1 MRIKRRS
8 LKSEIFSYI
17 GSRNW
22 PNLAEVLYKSANS
35 SFDHFVRLHHG
46 IFPVPGQQPPSV
58 KLVVFQDMNTIP
70 DILQSRISH
79 AHPRLSN
86 MTNVRHHPLHTDGTD
101 GLVEIPSDDRGLAEY
116 TAQDAID
123 AGDEEETDKTKEA
136 RLVIQRAARRHI
148 LKRTEESS
156 NDALAIG
163 RHRLFKSC
171 KATTN
176 DVHVKYRKIYLGPVP
191 HLLLCL
197 EWLVTRA
204 ESLKADAKRR
214 RAESKVLQEKLDLNA
229 EYKLMG

>member
-1 MRIKRRS
+1 M
-8 LKSEIFSYI
+8 

-22 PNLAEVLYKSANS
+22 PNLAEVLYQSTNS
-35 SFDHFVRLHHG
+35 PFDHSVRLHHG
-46 IFPVPGQQPPSV
+46 IFPIPSQHSPSV

-70 DILQSRISH
+70 DILHSRISH
-79 AHPRLSN
+79 AQPRLSN
-86 MTNVRHHPLHTDGTD
+86 MTNVRHLSSHTDGTD
-101 GLVEIPSDDRGLAEY
+101 GLGDIPSDDQGLAEY

-123 AGDEEETDKTKEA
+123 AGDEEEPDKTKEA
-136 RLVIQRAARRHI
+136 LVIQRAARRHI
-148 LKRTEESS
+148 LKNIEESS

-197 EWLVTRA
+197 EWLVTCA
-204 ESLKADAKRR
+204 ESLKAEAKRR
-214 RAESKVLQEKLDLNA
+214 RAESKGLQEKLDLTA
-229 EYKLMG
+229 EHKLMG